1 MTLTKRRV
9 KDPFFVA
16 DALHRVLASLW
27 QPSRQEE
34 M

>member
-9 KDPFFVA
+9 KDPFFLA
-16 DALHRVLASLW
+16 DALHRVLASLLH
-27 QPSRQEE
+27 PIRQEE